1 MANESAKL
9 VIRKEKK
16 SLVTFKP
23 VQIWT
28 ETHDIVASLAEETGL
43 NKAALIHRMISFAA
57 EHMEIVEE

>member
-1 MANESAKL
+1 MEEPKL
-9 VIRKEKK
+9 TIRKEKK

-43 NKAALIHRMISFAA
+43 NKD
-57 EHMEIVEE
+57 EYKGV

>member
-1 MANESAKL
+1 MANENAKL

-23 VQIWT
+23 IQIWS
-28 ETHDIVASLAEETGL
+28 ETHEIIAALAEETGL

>member
-1 MANESAKL
+1 MANENAKL

-57 EHMEIVEE
+57 